1 MACVKC
7 SHVLGGRRLLP
18 TSPWGGGERCPQC
31 GPTALLLEA
40 RPPQVC
46 RASALRLPGPAGLR
60 GAQSHPTVLLRPHRP
75 AQGRPGHAFSPRRHR
90 DPLWLCTDVDK
101 WQGLPPRAASGCRQ
115 NPCLRLHCQLLAQK
129 DRGGETLSLA
139 SEVRGS
145 STGALV
151 FQVTKKMRKCTK
163 REKRW
168 FLLRW
173 SQITVS
179 SAHPGE
185 SSLEKSRSRSSVGLP
200 ESAGDRGSCPLPWAL
215 LRRLTQ

>member
-1 MACVKC
+1 MPAVWP
-7 SHVLGGRRLLP
+7 HRAPPG
-18 TSPWGGGERCPQC
+18 SPP
-31 GPTALLLEA
+31 
-40 RPPQVC
+40 
-46 RASALRLPGPAGLR
+46 PAGVPSVCAAAA
-60 GAQSHPTVLLRPHRP
+60 GAGLVSAGLSHT
-75 AQGRPGHAFSPRRHR
+75 RRSCSV
-90 DPLWLCTDVDK
+90 PI
-101 WQGLPPRAASGCRQ
+101 GPPRAVLVTRSPPGATV
-115 NPCLRLHCQLLAQK
+115 
-129 DRGGETLSLA
+129 TLSGFARMLTNGRACPPSCQWVQTEPLFAFTLSASRPEGPGRGDFVLA

-151 FQVTKKMRKCTK
+151 FQVTKKMRKCTT

-185 SSLEKSRSRSSVGLP
+185 SSLEKSQSRSSVGFP

-215 LRRLTQ
+215 LRRPTQ

>member
-1 MACVKC
+1 MAPPRSSWKPAP
-7 SHVLGGRRLLP
+7 RRCAEHLCAAAA
-18 TSPWGGGERCPQC
+18 G
-31 GPTALLLEA
+31 
-40 RPPQVC
+40 
-46 RASALRLPGPAGLR
+46 AGLVSA
-60 GAQSHPTVLLRPHRP
+60 GLSHT
-75 AQGRPGHAFSPRRHR
+75 RRSCSV
-90 DPLWLCTDVDK
+90 PI
-101 WQGLPPRAASGCRQ
+101 GPPRAILVTRSPPGATV
-115 NPCLRLHCQLLAQK
+115 
-129 DRGGETLSLA
+129 TLSGFARMLTNGRACPPSCQWVQTEPLFAFTLSASRPEGPGRGDFVLA

-151 FQVTKKMRKCTK
+151 FQVTKKMRKRTK

-173 SQITVS
+173 AQITVS